1 MSEFV
6 DYVNQGAARIT
17 PRIVDQVLRH
27 LPLWKVEF
35 TQINAPKY
43 PHLWDQL
50 EFLANAVED
59 TAEGAYKDL
68 PYCALAQAVFALTYA
83 HRRVDILPDVVP
95 DVGRADDSSVVR
107 AVLIQNEKAF
117 AKYAE
122 SQGVNWTKITS
133 KP

>member
-1 MSEFV
+1 MSDFV
-6 DYVNQGAARIT
+6 DYVNHGAGRIT
-17 PRIVDQVLRH
+17 PRIVEQVLRH

-59 TAEGAYKDL
+59 FAEGAYKDL

-83 HRRVDILPDVVP
+83 HRKVDIVPDVVP

-107 AVLIQNEKAF
+107 AVLLQNAKAF

-122 SQGVNWTKITS
+122 SQGVNWSKITS